1 MAESSTD
8 FIDVVLALDGP
19 AALAK
24 KREVE
29 ARLSA
34 IRGDTSK
41 LEEREALKR
50 ENEALGVRLGEWR
63 EEQKRNNLRRNMAGI
78 GSPFYEVVAEW
89 LAMMAPL
96 EGEHAAPNSPRRIL
110 SVQEFEAVALERLA
124 ERERKSAER
133 KAAKK

>member
-1 MAESSTD
+1 MTESSTD

-19 AALAK
+19 AALVK

-41 LEEREALKR
+41 FEEREALKR
-50 ENEALGVRLGEWR
+50 MNEALGARLGEWR
-63 EEQKRNNLRRNMAGI
+63 EDQKRNNLRRNMAGI
-78 GSPFYEVVAEW
+78 GSPFYEVVAEK
-89 LAMMAPL
+89 LGDVAAL
-96 EGEHAAPNSPRRIL
+96 EAA
-110 SVQEFEAVALERLA
+110 ALERLA

-133 KAAKK
+133 KAAKKEGKGEKKP